1 MAVTSGKGG
10 VGKTTVVTNLAVALA
25 RRGQRVIV
33 LDADLGLANID
44 VLLGLNPSYTLLHVL
59 RGERRITE
67 VCVAGPA
74 GIQIIPAAT
83 GVEELTRLSTTD
95 RLLLLE
101 QMDSLD
107 GAFDIL
113 LIDTAAGISSNVLY
127 FNTAA
132 HEVIV
137 LVTPEP
143 TALTDAYAL
152 MKVLATRHNVRRFLV
167 LVNQAGGDGEARRT
181 YAQLARVAERFIGI
195 GLDYLGYVPF
205 DDAVPRSVREQVP
218 LIEKMPASPVGR
230 SLGVLADGLI
240 GRQPE
245 GRPTGGSQF
254 LLRSL
259 LSQARA

>member
-1 MAVTSGKGG
+1 M
-10 VGKTTVVTNLAVALA
+10 
-25 RRGQRVIV
+25 
-33 LDADLGLANID
+33 
-44 VLLGLNPSYTLLHVL
+44 
-59 RGERRITE
+59 E
-67 VCVAGPA
+67 
-74 GIQIIPAAT
+74 
-83 GVEELTRLSTTD
+83 
-95 RLLLLE
+95 
-101 QMDSLD
+101 SLD

-152 MKVLATRHNVRRFLV
+152 MKVLATRHNLRRFLV
-167 LVNQAGGDGEARRT
+167 LVNQTAGDGEARRT

-195 GLDYLGYVPF
+195 GLEYLGCVPF

-218 LIEKMPASPVGR
+218 VIEKMPASPVGR
-230 SLGVLADGLI
+230 SLASLAGGLI
-240 GRQPE
+240 GRRPE